1 MVYKI
6 YDLNANN
13 TLEFS
18 QNDQNELLIV
28 ITSLED
34 ETYHEI
40 IIDNSR
46 LYKMLGA
53 LHFIQK
59 EMPLFKPSKN

>member
-46 LYKMLGA
+46 L
-53 LHFIQK
+53 
-59 EMPLFKPSKN
+59 